1 MPGEASCTAAP
12 FAALS
17 PGFERLSFEDVPGWQ
32 QDTVLDAF
40 HAFARSAAHVETKPY
55 RSGSL
60 GIVLSAFA
68 PAYTAARAMLDAPD
82 ADERAARAFF
92 EDHFIPCRIRSEDG
106 GPGFV
111 TGYYEPEVEAS
122 RVKTGRFHV
131 PLYRRPRDLVDVD
144 DSNRP
149 RDLDPYFAFA
159 RETDSG
165 LVAYH
170 DRGAIDRG
178 ALTGRGLELVW
189 LDDRVDAYF
198 IHVQGAARLRLQD
211 GSVMRV
217 TYAAKSGHYFTGA
230 GKVLIELGELSPE
243 AVTMQSIRA
252 WFSENPDRIDEILW
266 QNRSFIFFR
275 ETQVGDSELGP
286 VAAAKVQLTPG
297 RSIAV
302 DRLLHTFGT
311 PFFIDAPDLRAVD
324 GGPLRR
330 LMIAQDTGSAI
341 TGQARADLFIGS
353 GFAAGEVA
361 GGIRHKADFYALVPR
376 TLLGG

>member
-1 MPGEASCTAAP
+1 MSGEAPCAAAP

-17 PGFERLSFEDVPGWQ
+17 PGFEPCSFQDVPGWQ
-32 QDTVLDAF
+32 QDSVLDAF
-40 HAFARSAAHVETKPY
+40 HAFARSAARVESKPY

-60 GIVLSAFA
+60 GVVLSAFESA
-68 PAYTAARAMLDAPD
+68 HAAARVLPS

-122 RVKTGRFHV
+122 SVKTDRFHV
-131 PLYRRPRDLVDVD
+131 PLYRRPDDLVDVD

-149 RDLDPYFAFA
+149 NDLDPYFAFA

-170 DRGAIDRG
+170 DRSAIDRG
-178 ALTGRGLELVW
+178 ALGDRGLELVW
-189 LDDRVDAYF
+189 LDNRVDAYF

-211 GSVMRV
+211 GTPMRV
-217 TYAAKSGHYFTGA
+217 TYAAKSGHHFTGA
-230 GKVLIELGELSPE
+230 GKVLIERGELSPE
-243 AVTMQSIRA
+243 SVTMQSIRA

-266 QNRSFIFFR
+266 RNRSFIFFR
-275 ETQVGDSELGP
+275 ETEIGDEKLGP
-286 VAAAKVQLTPG
+286 VAAAKVQLAPG

-311 PFFIDAPDLRAVD
+311 PFFIDAPDLRAGND
-324 GGPLRR
+324 EPFRR
-330 LMIAQDTGSAI
+330 LMIAQDAGSAI

-353 GFAAGEVA
+353 GAAAGEIA

-376 TLLGG
+376 ALLGG

>member
-1 MPGEASCTAAP
+1 MSGEASCTAAS

-17 PGFERLSFEDVPGWQ
+17 PGIERCSFDDVPGWR
-32 QDTVLDAF
+32 QDTLLEAF
-40 HAFARSAAHVETKPY
+40 RAFARSATQVETKPY

-60 GIVLSAFA
+60 GIVLSAFT
-68 PAYTAARAMLDAPD
+68 PAYTAARAMPD
-82 ADERAARAFF
+82 IDERSARAFF
-92 EDHFIPCRIRSEDG
+92 ESHFIPCRIKSEDG

-122 RVKTGRFHV
+122 RVKTERFHV
-131 PLYRRPRDLVDVD
+131 PLYRRPDDLVDVD

-149 RDLDPYFAFA
+149 PDLDPYFAFA

-165 LVAYH
+165 LVAFH
-170 DRGAIDRG
+170 DRGEIDRG

-211 GSVMRV
+211 GSAMRV
-217 TYAAKSGHYFTGA
+217 TYAAKSGHHFTGA
-230 GKVLIELGELSPE
+230 GRVLIERGELSPD

-252 WFSENPDRIDEILW
+252 WFSENPNRIDEILW

-275 ETQVGDSELGP
+275 ETEMGDRELGP

-311 PFFIDAPDLRAVD
+311 PFFIDAPDLHAVD
-324 GGPLRR
+324 NGPFRR

-353 GFAAGEVA
+353 GTAAGEIA

-376 TLLGG
+376 TLLGR